1 MKRRAQKDRPS
12 RYGGALSRLLCLT
25 LALAFAALVLPTM
38 LSAQPSAAGARD
50 AHMATKCKDES
61 HAKHPK
67 RCKATKKKHKR
78 RKRTATKPKPRK
90 TTTPSHGKSPASQ
103 PTVNPSP
110 ANLTPAER
118 ALFEAV
124 NKERAEHGVAALST
138 SAPLQA
144 ISEKR
149 AHEMAE
155 MNSDYAGHDVYVD
168 IKNAGLCTKSQRE
181 ISGVGIS
188 QAGKEAEESHKR
200 EIEEHLHGLALV
212 HAVAFPALAANSLL
226 TPEEEEIQ
234 IPIEA
239 KWVVLGVGVVESGS
253 FSYYTEDF
261 AEPC

>member
-1 MKRRAQKDRPS
+1 MS
-12 RYGGALSRLLCLT
+12 RSLSRGLGGCAGT
-25 LALAFAALVLPTM
+25 LGTVVLPV
-38 LSAQPSAAGARD
+38 AASSSQSPGTPFSWWTPRD
-50 AHMATKCKDES
+50 A
-61 HAKHPK
+61 
-67 RCKATKKKHKR
+67 
-78 RKRTATKPKPRK
+78 KPR
-90 TTTPSHGKSPASQ
+90 P
-103 PTVNPSP
+103 
-110 ANLTPAER
+110 
-118 ALFEAV
+118 
-124 NKERAEHGVAALST
+124 ALST

-188 QAGKEAEESHKR
+188 QAGREAEER
-200 EIEEHLHGLALV
+200 LEQEHLHGR
-212 HAVAFPALAANSLL
+212 ALAQPAAFAALGANSML
-226 TPEEEEIQ
+226 TPEEEEFE

-253 FSYYTEDF
+253 SSYYAEDF

>member
-1 MKRRAQKDRPS
+1 MLRP
-12 RYGGALSRLLCLT
+12 LRLALT
-25 LALAFAALVLPTM
+25 LLPLACLGPPATM
-38 LSAQPSAAGARD
+38 SAAAVASAGRGAHSTRKGKPRCH
-50 AHMATKCKDES
+50 AAGRS
-61 HAKHPK
+61 HAKHAE
-67 RCKATKKKHKR
+67 RCKATKRKHKHH
-78 RKRTATKPKPRK
+78 KGKTTKPKPGK
-90 TTTPSHGKSPASQ
+90 TTTPSSGKSPSSQ
-103 PTVNPSP
+103 PTVDPSP
-110 ANLTPAER
+110 ANLTPPER
-118 ALFEAV
+118 ALFDAV
-124 NKERAEHGVAALST
+124 NKERAEHGVAALAT

-168 IKNAGLCTKSQRE
+168 IKNAALCTKSQRE

-188 QAGKEAEESHKR
+188 QAGREAEER
-200 EIEEHLHGLALV
+200 LEQEHLHGHALLQRT
-212 HAVAFPALAANSLL
+212 AFPALAANSLL

-253 FSYYTEDF
+253 SSYYAEDF

>member
-1 MKRRAQKDRPS
+1 MRPRGS
-12 RYGGALSRLLCLT
+12 TST
-25 LALAFAALVLPTM
+25 
-38 LSAQPSAAGARD
+38 
-50 AHMATKCKDES
+50 TKGK
-61 HAKHPK
+61 
-67 RCKATKKKHKR
+67 
-78 RKRTATKPKPRK
+78 ATKPKPGK
-90 TTTPSHGKSPASQ
+90 TTTPTSGKSPSSQ
-103 PTVNPSP
+103 PTVSPSP

-118 ALFEAV
+118 GLFEAV

-181 ISGVGIS
+181 ISGVGLS
-188 QAGKEAEESHKR
+188 QAGREAEER
-200 EIEEHLHGLALV
+200 LEQEHLHGHALV
-212 HAVAFPALAANSLL
+212 QPAAFPALVANSML
-226 TPEEEEIQ
+226 TPEEEAAL

-253 FSYYTEDF
+253 SSYWVEDF

>member
-1 MKRRAQKDRPS
+1 MSTAS
-12 RYGGALSRLLCLT
+12 RGVLRCTTQALVYLT
-25 LALAFAALVLPTM
+25 LSLAFASLFAPNVS
-38 LSAQPSAAGARD
+38 SAQPVASAARKANKAKCHKGK
-50 AHMATKCKDES
+50 AHSKRV
-61 HAKHPK
+61 K
-67 RCKATKKKHKR
+67 RCAVRKKKHGH
-78 RKRTATKPKPRK
+78 RKGKGTKPKPGK
-90 TTTPSHGKSPASQ
+90 TTTPSSGNAPSSR
-103 PTVNPSP
+103 PTVDPSP
-110 ANLTPAER
+110 ADLTPAER

-124 NKERAEHGVAALST
+124 NKERAEHGVASLST

-188 QAGKEAEESHKR
+188 QAGKEAEER
-200 EIEEHLHGLALV
+200 LEQEHLHGHALV
-212 HAVAFPALAANSLL
+212 QPAAFHALAANSLL
-226 TPEEEEIQ
+226 TPEEEAIQ

-253 FSYYTEDF
+253 SSYYTEDF